1 MDASSDGVYWG
12 GKKNDIGLPYMVCGI
27 FDFLWQ
33 KAFAIK
39 EHPKQTICA
48 PGSSSH
54 SSVSLIGW
62 SWKRATLQLHADI
75 VPYPSPTS
83 VQVPLIRPFSVQ
95 LKMLGVVPPS

>member
-12 GKKNDIGLPYMVCGI
+12 GKKNDIGLPYMCGI

-33 KAFAIK
+33 NTFAIK

-48 PGSSSH
+48 LGSSSH

-62 SWKRATLQLHADI
+62 SWKRATLQLYADI
-75 VPYPSPTS
+75 VPYSSPLS
-83 VQVPLIRPFSVQ
+83 VQIPLIRPFSVQ
-95 LKMLGVVPPS
+95 LKMLGAVPPR